1 MLGLSCPLKWYHLL
15 NMHIYIYIKICNINY
30 MHLGVIYL
38 FIYIGHLCILYC
50 EEVELLLSQL
60 DILILILKVYNLL
73 LFVAL

>member
-1 MLGLSCPLKWYHLL
+1 
-15 NMHIYIYIKICNINY
+15 